1 MNKRKKAALV
11 AALSLSAS
19 ILLSGTFAWRS
30 ISQEAKNELVRS
42 LNPGARLHDDFDGNN
57 KDVYVE
63 NFFTAAEGG
72 QPIFARVRLDEYME
86 VGPDSGVKLDQEDRN
101 VTVLAK
107 SAKDPTQD
115 ADINDV
121 TTWRTHLPG
130 DDPEKGDPTD
140 PFHAHWSWKMGG
152 STTYMPTFNKNKDS
166 LKADI
171 NGTWANRFGDYDS
184 YEKGEKVK
192 KTACYDNDDNNIEDE
207 NTILVEETHTA
218 KETPTATVL
227 TMQKWIENGRNLGN
241 FWVYDTDGWA
251 YWAQPLAPGD
261 TTGLLLDSI
270 TPLTDGPSYYGI
282 NVVGQFV
289 TANAW
294 GTRES
299 GDGFYAENAG
309 APPTDNALLLLNL
322 AAGLE
327 YTVELTPQI
336 PEGEAPPAEGDPL
349 TIKPGET
356 LQFQASV
363 ACAGTEISTQ
373 TVTWT
378 LSGATQEGTTL
389 DENGLLTVAAEEP
402 LGTVLTVTAQSWTG
416 AASAVEVT
424 VAAPSPDPGTDPE
437 PGTDPDPETDP
448 ETNPDPGTD
457 PGPGTDPDPVSPPDL
472 PTVPDSDP
480 EAGTEADPEPVPDPE
495 TGTESDPETGPKTD
509 LKTDPETDPGT
520 VPALDPLL
528 PPDA

>member
-19 ILLSGTFAWRS
+19 IVLSGTFAWRS

-42 LNPGARLHDDFDGNN
+42 LNPGARLHDDFDGQN

-107 SAKDPTQD
+107 SAKDPTRD

-140 PFHAHWSWKMGG
+140 PFHTHWSWKMGG

-171 NGTWANRFGDYDS
+171 NGTWANRFGDY
-184 YEKGEKVK
+184 YPYAKGEQ
-192 KTACYDNDDNNIEDE
+192 KTADACYDDDE
-207 NTILVEETHTA
+207 NDVEDDGIRLVEETHTA
-218 KETPTATVL
+218 KETQTATVL
-227 TMQKWIENGRNLGN
+227 TMAAWKDKGCPLGPY
-241 FWVYDTDGWA
+241 WVYDVDGWA
-251 YWAQPLAPGD
+251 YWAKALAPGE

-270 TPLTDGPSYYGI
+270 TPLTDGPSYYGV

-327 YTVELTPQI
+327 YTVSLTPQI

-349 TIKPGET
+349 TIKPGEP
-356 LQFQASV
+356 LQFQATVKCS
-363 ACAGTEISTQ
+363 GTEISSQ

-389 DENGLLTVAAEEP
+389 DETGLLTVAAEEP

-416 AASAVEVT
+416 AESAVEVT

-437 PGTDPDPETDP
+437 PGTDP
-448 ETNPDPGTD
+448 N
-457 PGPGTDPDPVSPPDL
+457 PGTDPDPASPPDP
-472 PTVPDSDP
+472 PTVPDPAP

-495 TGTESDPETGPKTD
+495 AGSESDPEAGSETGPE
-509 LKTDPETDPGT
+509 TDPETAPGT
-520 VPALDPLL
+520 VPAPDPLL

>member
-1 MNKRKKAALV
+1 MNRRKTTALA

-19 ILLSGTFAWRS
+19 IVLSGTFAWRS

-42 LNPGARLHDDFDGNN
+42 LNPGARLHDDFDGQN

-86 VGPDSGVKLDQEDRN
+86 IGPDSGVKLDQAERN

-107 SAKDPTQD
+107 SAKDPTRD

-152 STTYMPTFNKNKDS
+152 SKTYMPTFNKNKDS

-184 YEKGEKVK
+184 YEKGEKVPG
-192 KTACYDNDDNNIEDE
+192 TACYDNDDNDIEDE

-218 KETPTATVL
+218 KETQTATVI

-299 GDGFYAENAG
+299 GDGFYAPNAG
-309 APPTDNALLLLNL
+309 APPTDNALLLLKL

-336 PEGEAPPAEGDPL
+336 PEGEDPPAEGAPL
-349 TIKPGET
+349 TIKPGGT
-356 LQFQASV
+356 LQFQAAV

-378 LSGATQEGTTL
+378 LSGNGQEGTTL
-389 DENGLLTVAAEEP
+389 SETGLLTVAAEEP
-402 LGTVLTVTAQSWTG
+402 LGTILTVTAQSWTG
-416 AASAVEVT
+416 AESAVEVT
-424 VAAPSPDPGTDPE
+424 VAAPSTD
-437 PGTDPDPETDP
+437 PGTDPDP
-448 ETNPDPGTD
+448 GTD
-457 PGPGTDPDPVSPPDL
+457 SDPASPPDRPTDPDPA
-472 PTVPDSDP
+472 P
-480 EAGTEADPEPVPDPE
+480 EAGAEADPEPVPDPE
-495 TGTESDPETGPKTD
+495 TGTESDPETVPETG
-509 LKTDPETDPGT
+509 PETDPGT
-520 VPALDPLL
+520 APETSLLL